1 MSTAGYN
8 SNYASKKNQKG
19 FFLNINVAMSMQLSI
34 SNAIV
39 FPYVIAIFKEW

>member
-1 MSTAGYN
+1 MSTSGYN

-19 FFLNINVAMSMQLSI
+19 FFKINVAMSMQLSI